1 MEPYEILEELN
12 KTTFQSPFTELKTL
26 SDLVAELRT
35 YWAESQN
42 SKRAW
47 YLVDLWDNLLL
58 SKLHIGLFLA
68 AKDGKPLEVPN
79 SQCEEEVQKSCACAN
94 GCECYL
100 LELRYN
106 VAQKEVIFEG
116 WEVLEQDSETVIV
129 SNDYYVI
136 VFSLVLRTCSI
147 TTKESFTGNDWRS
160 YVPTKTLSKLA
171 EATQSNPLK
180 LK

>member
-58 SKLHIGLFLA
+58 SKLHIGLFVA
-68 AKDGKPLEVPN
+68 AKDGKPLEVPYHYDRFEQYGLSMPFN
-79 SQCEEEVQKSCACAN
+79 TSESQICFEYQK
-94 GCECYL
+94 
-100 LELRYN
+100 
-106 VAQKEVIFEG
+106 AQQEVIFEG
-116 WEVLEQDSETVIV
+116 WEVVSQDESYSYLYNEKNNAALEFDHIDDTVAICFNPSF
-129 SNDYYVI
+129 SNDEYEYI
-136 VFSLVLRTCSI
+136 KSI
-147 TTKESFTGNDWRS
+147 AD
-160 YVPTKTLSKLA
+160 LA
-171 EATQSNPLK
+171 EAAQSNPLK

>member
-58 SKLHIGLFLA
+58 SKLHIGLFVA
-68 AKDGKPLEVPN
+68 ANYGEPLCIEFKVP
-79 SQCEEEVQKSCACAN
+79 SQVGYGVVNEDYAK
-94 GCECYL
+94 
-100 LELRYN
+100 
-106 VAQKEVIFEG
+106 AQQEVIFEG
-116 WEVLEQDSETVIV
+116 WEVF
-129 SNDYYVI
+129 NDISIEHKTTGDTIQFFRNGNVYYDKKIRKDVYE
-136 VFSLVLRTCSI
+136 SLLLNTNPSI
-147 TTKESFTGNDWRS
+147 SD
-160 YVPTKTLSKLA
+160 LA